1 MIKRELE
8 TKLKSLFKKL
18 PLVALIGPRQSGKT
32 FLLKN
37 TFPKIKYVS
46 LEDLDQRTFA
56 REDPRRF
63 LSTYQPPVIL
73 DEVQR
78 VPELFSY
85 LQTQTDNLDKP
96 GQYFLSGSQ
105 NFLLMENISQ
115 SLAGRIGLLTLLPLS
130 LGELGAGKEIKTNLD
145 QILLKGFYPRPWV
158 KKISPNDWFPGYI
171 QTYLEGDVRQIKNI
185 TDLTLF
191 QRFLK
196 LCAGRT
202 GQVLNLSTLAADCGI
217 THNTVQAWLSVL
229 EASYII
235 FKLQPYFKNLNK
247 RLVKSPKLY
256 FYDTGLA
263 CSLLGIE
270 TAGQLVNY
278 PLRGALF
285 ETMAVSEL
293 IKNKFNQGRLPQ
305 AFWLSDKSGHEVD
318 YVTEEG
324 GRITGIEIKA
334 GETFSQDYFINLKYW
349 QERKIIKPKD
359 SLVIYGGE
367 EDQIRKS
374 GQLKSWR
381 RLPQI
386 IV

>member
-1 MIKRELE
+1 MIKRQLGV
-8 TKLKSLFKKL
+8 KVKSLFKKL

-56 REDPRRF
+56 QEDPRRF
-63 LSTYQPPVIL
+63 ISTHQPPVIL

-85 LQTQTDNLDKP
+85 LQTQTDKLDKS
-96 GQYFLSGSQ
+96 GQYLLSGSQ
-105 NFLLMENISQ
+105 NFLLLENISQ

-130 LGELGAGKEIKTNLD
+130 LRELTSWQNRQVDLD
-145 QILLKGFYPRPWV
+145 SIIFKGFYPRPWV
-158 KKISPNDWFPGYI
+158 KKISPADWYPGYI

-191 QRFLK
+191 HRFLK

-202 GQVLNLSTLAADCGI
+202 GQILNLSTLAADCGV

-229 EASYII
+229 EASYIV
-235 FKLQPYFKNLNK
+235 FKLQPYYRNLNK

-270 TAGQLVNY
+270 SAGQLVNY

-305 AFWLSDKSGHEVD
+305 PFWLSDKSGHEVD
-318 YVTEEG
+318 YITEKEG
-324 GRITGIEIKA
+324 ELSGIEIKA
-334 GETFSQDYFINLKYW
+334 GETFSKDYFINLKYW
-349 QERKIIKPKD
+349 QKRKIIKPKD

-367 EDQIRKS
+367 EDQVRKS
-374 GQLKSWR
+374 GQLRSWR
-381 RLPQI
+381 KLPEM
-386 IV
+386 